1 MVDYRA
7 WLKNVMSMA
16 AMVASAPI
24 PCLKGFW
31 EYRWMGSYLG
41 TFMFIDRLF
50 EGYRGPELV
59 IAHMNICLLYT
70 SPFHRSPRHRG
81 R

>member
-1 MVDYRA
+1 
-7 WLKNVMSMA
+7 MA
-16 AMVASAPI
+16 QKRHVHGCHVASAPI

-50 EGYRGPELV
+50 EATAAP
-59 IAHMNICLLYT
+59 
-70 SPFHRSPRHRG
+70 SS
-81 R
+81 